1 MKKYI
6 SIIII
11 ISVVLLL
18 FSGSALFAQS
28 GTAKF
33 SLQYNYGI
41 PLGDFKNNYIANSS
55 PRGFMG
61 DLSFGLNYKWA
72 LGVGVGFQDYSHKYD
87 RSVYN
92 LAENQQVSGVL
103 SNSIQ
108 TVPLLFKVYYT
119 PLGGTGLI
127 QPYISAGAGVN
138 FVTYNQY
145 LGEFSSYNNSQGRLA
160 AMADAG
166 VIVPF
171 KKWNNSVSF
180 LLGASYNYTDF
191 KESGASNLTNLG
203 IHAGFTFALH

>member
-6 SIIII
+6 SIFGI
-11 ISVVLLL
+11 VVLVL
-18 FSGSALFAQS
+18 SGSALFAQAGS
-28 GTAKF
+28 TKL

-41 PLGDFKNNYIANSS
+41 PLGNFKSDYISNSS

-61 DLSFGLNYKWA
+61 DLSFGLNNKWA
-72 LGVGVGFQDYSHKYD
+72 LGVGVGYQDYAQKYD
-87 RSVYN
+87 RAVYD
-92 LAENQQVSGVL
+92 LAKNQQVSAVL

-108 TVPLLFKVYYT
+108 TVPLLFKAYYT

-127 QPYISAGAGVN
+127 QPYVSAGAGIS

-145 LGEFSSYNNSQGRLA
+145 LGEFSSYSNSKAKLA

-166 VIVPF
+166 IMVPF
-171 KKWNNSVSF
+171 NRRDAGVSF

-191 KESGASNLTNLG
+191 KESGASNLTNVG
-203 IHAGFTFALH
+203 IHAGFTFALR